1 MLPNCAIPAHVDF
14 LGEFSSVPSMRRRHH
29 PRGTKRGRPRGSTR
43 RGGGHGSLQRVPTP
57 SSPAVGALMA
67 TGKISSPRPQQEA
80 GNAGAS
86 GEAASGATVPAHEE
100 DVNRNLSAT
109 PGAMGTP
116 ATAVV
121 KRGPGRPRSKTATP
135 VSRGTRG
142 APRARRP
149 MGPLLVPLGRSPDA
163 TPPGSSP
170 ATSRAPSPTPHGER
184 SAGALD

>member
-1 MLPNCAIPAHVDF
+1 MNF
-14 LGEFSSVPSMRRRHH
+14 LGDFGGISGSVRRRHH

-43 RGGGHGSLQRVPTP
+43 RGGGHGSVQRVSTPTT
-57 SSPAVGALMA
+57 SPAVGMGTGMSLTAA
-67 TGKISSPRPQQEA
+67 TGTGTTTTALLPQQEGTG
-80 GNAGAS
+80 GNI
-86 GEAASGATVPAHEE
+86 EAASGPSMAVPQHDE
-100 DVNRNLSAT
+100 DSPTIYPALASPMAT
-109 PGAMGTP
+109 PPTSL
-116 ATAVV
+116 V

-170 ATSRAPSPTPHGER
+170 ATSRAPSPLAHGI
-184 SAGALD
+184 LD